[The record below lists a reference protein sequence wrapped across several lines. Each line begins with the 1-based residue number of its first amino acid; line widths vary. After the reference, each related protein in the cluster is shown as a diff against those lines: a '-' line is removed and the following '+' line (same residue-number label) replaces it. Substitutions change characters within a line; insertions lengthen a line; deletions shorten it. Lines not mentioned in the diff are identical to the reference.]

1 MDFGLLRGMF
11 VKRHA
16 PIVLPLRNRASE
28 DSEPGEVPQPLSE
41 ATRRKL
47 WSLLALDIAA
57 VPWVLV
63 FGSWMDETSKLSQ
76 VLTLGGHHKLVMAM
90 AIAGLVML
98 AGLAVRSDWFTATY
112 LLDRALIIVACVI
125 SMAALA
131 GALSAILLLVALA
144 LLLGFGTRLLIAVV
158 AFLLGFAIRRPPER

>member
-1 MDFGLLRGMF
+1 
-11 VKRHA
+11 
-16 PIVLPLRNRASE
+16 
-28 DSEPGEVPQPLSE
+28 
-41 ATRRKL
+41 
-47 WSLLALDIAA
+47 
-57 VPWVLV
+57 
-63 FGSWMDETSKLSQ
+63 
-76 VLTLGGHHKLVMAM
+76 M
-90 AIAGLVML
+90 AIVGLVML

>member
-41 ATRRKL
+41 ATQRKL
-47 WSLLALDIAA
+47 WSLLALDISA

-76 VLTLGGHHKLVMAM
+76 VLTLGGTT
-90 AIAGLVML
+90 
-98 AGLAVRSDWFTATY
+98 SW
-112 LLDRALIIVACVI
+112 
-125 SMAALA
+125 
-131 GALSAILLLVALA
+131 
-144 LLLGFGTRLLIAVV
+144 
-158 AFLLGFAIRRPPER
+158 